1 MNPDDAIR
9 KFFEEMKRQDA
20 AYAPLFHH
28 CLPHETQASLP
39 RPASRALLFAMAV
52 AVLVLAAGALF
63 FQVLHKGPAL
73 AENTF
78 EQWAAL
84 SDWEPSSDQLVAQ
97 QLPLHADEIS
107 APTDTFFENPT
118 TTATPHPNL

>member
-1 MNPDDAIR
+1 MNPEDAIR

-20 AYAPLFHH
+20 ADAPLFHH
-28 CLPHETQASLP
+28 CLPRETQAAPP
-39 RPASRALLFAMAV
+39 RPASRALLFAMAA
-52 AVLVLAAGALF
+52 AVLLAAGALF

-73 AENTF
+73 PENNI

-84 SDWEPSSDQLVAQ
+84 SDWQPSSDQLVAQ
-97 QLPLHADEIS
+97 SLPLHANEIS

-118 TTATPHPNL
+118 STATTHPNL